1 MKVKWQGQMSSER
14 ELNGGGPQGSTF
26 GLWEFL
32 SQSNDNADSIEEEDR
47 FKFVDDLS
55 FLEIIYLLSVG
66 LSSYNLH
73 THIPS
78 NIPSHNQVIPGE
90 HLKSQE
96 QLNRMNEW
104 TKEKK
109 MILNEKK
116 PKNMIFNFSKN
127 YQFSTVLKVNDSELD
142 MVSETKLL
150 GTVITDKLTWDRNS
164 EELIKKGYKRMQ
176 LLNAAASFTNARNDL
191 KDIYLTFIRSILE
204 QSAVVWH
211 SSLTQK
217 NRKDLERV
225 QKAAVRVIMGKSYI
239 SYKHGLKVLKL
250 DTLERRREKLCLRFA
265 QNCLKTEKVK
275 NLFPLNNSK
284 HKMNLRNKRKY
295 KTNKQNTKRY
305 KNSALPYMRKLL
317 NNEHRKKQKIIKE
330 IQT

>member
-1 MKVKWQGQMSSER
+1 MV
-14 ELNGGGPQGSTF
+14 
-26 GLWEFL
+26 
-32 SQSNDNADSIEEEDR
+32 
-47 FKFVDDLS
+47 
-55 FLEIIYLLSVG
+55 
-66 LSSYNLH
+66 
-73 THIPS
+73 
-78 NIPSHNQVIPGE
+78 
-90 HLKSQE
+90 
-96 QLNRMNEW
+96 
-104 TKEKK
+104 
-109 MILNEKK
+109 LNEKK

-176 LLNAAASFTNARNDL
+176 LLNAAASYTNARNDL

-225 QKAAVRVIMGKSYI
+225 QKAAVRVIMGESYI
-239 SYKHGLKVLKL
+239 SYKHRLKVLKL